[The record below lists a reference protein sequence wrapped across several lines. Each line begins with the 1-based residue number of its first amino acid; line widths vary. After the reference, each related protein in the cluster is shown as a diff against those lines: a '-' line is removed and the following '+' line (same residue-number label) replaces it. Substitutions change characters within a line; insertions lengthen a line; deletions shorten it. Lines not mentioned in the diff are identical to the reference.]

1 MKPNAREAE
10 LRAMREAVFERVST
24 VAPSTPPSTAST
36 PSQAVDAA
44 RRKRAARQPG
54 GASARLNVKPWLV
67 PHERR
72 P

>member
-10 LRAMREAVFERVST
+10 LPAMREAVFERVST

-44 RRKRAARQPG
+44 RRKRAARQARWRKRKAERKAVA
-54 GASARLNVKPWLV
+54 GAA
-67 PHERR
+67 
-72 P
+72 